1 MFRTVL
7 VPLDGSPVGEQALAA
22 AARLARAVHATVH
35 LVHVHYP
42 NSLTPIVIETLP
54 VIDTD
59 LHSLAAEHE
68 RFYLEQTAQSP
79 LLHGLD
85 VVTTRLEGPVAETLA
100 AYAQTIPANVIVMTT
115 HGWSGFEYF
124 WLGSVTEALLRL
136 THTPLWIMRP
146 GESAQRAA
154 QPLQRILVPLDGSP
168 LAEKILP
175 VVQALAALDNARLI
189 LARVI
194 DGRRS
199 PPNSGIDN
207 QHVEA
212 YLQAVATRLE
222 AQGFP
227 TDIAVGTGDQP
238 ARALLNLSRELNV
251 DTIALATRGQG
262 GWKRLMV
269 GSTADKLIRG
279 SPIPVLAMY
288 PSSHETSTD
297 RHGDG

>member
-1 MFRTVL
+1 MFRTIL

-59 LHSLAAEHE
+59 LRSLAAEHE
-68 RFYLEQTAQSP
+68 RCYLEQTAQSP

-100 AYAQTIPANVIVMTT
+100 AYAQTIQANVIVMTT

-146 GESAQRAA
+146 GETAQRAA
-154 QPLQRILVPLDGSP
+154 QPLQRILVPLDGSQ

-194 DGRRS
+194 DGRS
-199 PPNSGIDN
+199 LPPNSGIDN

-212 YLQAVATRLE
+212 YLQTVATRLE
-222 AQGFP
+222 AQGSP
-227 TDIAVGTGDQP
+227 TDIAIGTGNQP
-238 ARALLNLSRELNV
+238 ARVLLNLSRELNV

-279 SPIPVLAMY
+279 SPIPVLAMC
-288 PSSHETSTD
+288 PSSHEISTHRD
-297 RHGDG
+297 GDG